1 MVKRRDEITENEK
14 FALILSLVLVIFSV
28 ALMFMLRPGKLE
40 SYRDLDLSIQRRE
53 TVEEF
58 NFEEFS
64 NKLET
69 QAVVTTT
76 KDKVKP
82 IVVLTKETLVDGIK
96 VKVEVPIKIDYK
108 VKDLENGEKEVTSFV
123 PKMFL
128 DSFVEDSK
136 SENVKYDWTLRVNG
150 L

>member
-1 MVKRRDEITENEK
+1 MQYKDLEI
-14 FALILSLVLVIFSV
+14 
-28 ALMFMLRPGKLE
+28 
-40 SYRDLDLSIQRRE
+40 SISRHE
-53 TVEEF
+53 AAEEF

-82 IVVLTKETLVDGIK
+82 IVVLTKETLVDGMK
-96 VKVEVPIKIDYK
+96 VKVDVPIKINYK
-108 VKDLENGEKEVTSFV
+108 VKDLGNGEKEVTSFV
-123 PKMFL
+123 PKRFL
-128 DSFVEDSK
+128 DGFIEDSQ